1 MHGRGRPRTGP
12 TQGVLS
18 ASGTRIVT
26 RRSLKEQNAINAT
39 FTRALRAI
47 IVERASSRH
56 ALQYHW
62 HLQSCTRSR
71 AVRSL
76 RLRCSTV
83 PAQRAPEKRPRL
95 FRDHHYRPRQCNQ
108 RPGYHH
114 YGRVCLSCAHGS
126 RGRGCRG
133 SRGLDQHTARKQY
146 AAAHSALCQPCD
158 ASRPSASALV
168 MSGTVTA
175 SGRVCSGII
184 YLSAGEQRQPGA
196 SSTCVQ
202 FRPLT
207 FPVRALS
214 FML

>member
-1 MHGRGRPRTGP
+1 MKR
-12 TQGVLS
+12 QD
-18 ASGTRIVT
+18 
-26 RRSLKEQNAINAT
+26 AINAT

-71 AVRSL
+71 AARSL

-83 PAQRAPEKRPRL
+83 PAQRAPEKTSALPRPSLQAAPVQPTTRISSL
-95 FRDHHYRPRQCNQ
+95 RTSLP
-108 RPGYHH
+108 
-114 YGRVCLSCAHGS
+114 LTCAHGS

-146 AAAHSALCQPCD
+146 AAPHSALCQPCD

-168 MSGTVTA
+168 MSDTVTA
-175 SGRVCSGII
+175 SGRMCSGII
-184 YLSAGEQRQPGA
+184 YLSAGEQR
-196 SSTCVQ
+196 
-202 FRPLT
+202 
-207 FPVRALS
+207 
-214 FML
+214 